1 MDGQDPSQIPLRT
14 QQLEFR
20 RREVY
25 TTYSTFCRFL
35 RDDPTL
41 KLDTIDGSGFDK
53 KSWLVSKDDVL
64 KVRIDEKVTL
74 VGHSFGGATLV
85 RTIRI
90 LCACLMRRIS
100 FLCSRQTS
108 RMATQRYLLIVAS
121 SWIRG

>member
-1 MDGQDPSQIPLRT
+1 LDEQDLSQTPLRT

-20 RREVY
+20 RHEVY

-41 KLDTIDGSGFDK
+41 KLDTIGGSGFDK
-53 KSWLVSKDDVL
+53 KSWVVSGDDVL
-64 KVRIDEKVTL
+64 KIRIDEKVTL

-90 LCACLMRRIS
+90 LYARLMRRIS
-100 FLCSRQTS
+100 FLCSRQIP
-108 RMATQRYLLIVAS
+108 RMATHRYQPIVAS
-121 SWIRG
+121 SWTLG